1 MSGVGDHRRDDWTV
15 AITRAITRWM
25 RKRPDPRGRVLIRMP
40 RSLHAELVALAQ
52 AEGVSLNQ
60 LAVSALARTAA
71 RAAEGEPPSAPEAVS
86 PYEAIDRLD
95 RLERALHL
103 LRERFEDVTQQE
115 LPELVK
121 VVQELEDE
129 LAEDRSGVGQFL
141 TGVGKSLSA
150 GID

>member
-1 MSGVGDHRRDDWTV
+1 
-15 AITRAITRWM
+15 
-25 RKRPDPRGRVLIRMP
+25 MP
-40 RSLHAELVALAQ
+40 RSLHAELVALAE

-60 LAVSALARTAA
+60 LAVSSLARTAA
-71 RAAEGEPPSAPEAVS
+71 RAAEGEAQPAREAVS

-95 RLERALHL
+95 QLEQALHL
-103 LRERFEDVTQQE
+103 LRDRFEDVTQQE

-141 TGVGKSLSA
+141 TGVSKSLSA
-150 GID
+150 GIDGSPSLAEDFARQDRIKSRSRARRRSRKA